1 MGKRGEK
8 KEVCP
13 MSKPHLWPRC
23 PVTEKAKHLFES
35 NNVLSHV
42 ELEAR
47 HEIELE
53 KYVKKVQIEARIM
66 GELCTSHILPRPSNI
81 RIHSYKTSSN
91 EGNRLKEPAFSNQ
104 KQILEKISEHISEI
118 SSQVSKMIDAR
129 KKSQCADRFTRK
141 GDCLLR

>member
-1 MGKRGEK
+1 MPNVKTT
-8 KEVCP
+8 P
-13 MSKPHLWPRC
+13 LALDAL
-23 PVTEKAKHLFES
+23 VTEKAKHLFES

-66 GELCTSHILPRPSNI
+66 GELCTSHILPPAFKYQNTLIQNI
-81 RIHSYKTSSN
+81 IGMK
-91 EGNRLKEPAFSNQ
+91 EIGLKEPAFSNQ
-104 KQILEKISEHISEI
+104 KAHPGKDFRTYFRDQLPGEQDDRCQE
-118 SSQVSKMIDAR
+118 
-129 KKSQCADRFTRK
+129 KSQCADRYQGK